1 MRDIKC
7 EAYQEVSASTLLLS
21 FGTKPNPLCYASTKP
36 NPLAQLHRIS
46 TQIGNNI
53 VQDIELSVRSTVRSI
68 PSHAMQVTSA
78 LLSFVSKTKLT
89 LCASAGKLPVS
100 SSFASKTKPTLHYL
114 VQAHQHIIIII
125 IINSKFKY
133 KFWHKTRPTLQ
144 NQHPLCLKLVQHWCK
159 TIST

>member
-1 MRDIKC
+1 MQTR
-7 EAYQEVSASTLLLS
+7 V
-21 FGTKPNPLCYASTKP
+21 
-36 NPLAQLHRIS
+36 HRIS

-125 IINSKFKY
+125 INSKFKY
-133 KFWHKTRPTLQ
+133 KFWHKTRPTLH
-144 NQHPLCLKLVQHWCK
+144 NQHPLCLKLVQPLVP
-159 TIST
+159 